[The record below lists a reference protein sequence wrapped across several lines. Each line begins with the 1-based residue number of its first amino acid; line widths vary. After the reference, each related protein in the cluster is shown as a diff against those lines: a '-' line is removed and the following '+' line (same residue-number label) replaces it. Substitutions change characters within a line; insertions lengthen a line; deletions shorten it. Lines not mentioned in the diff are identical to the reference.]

1 MFKSNR
7 TCLLKCILEGMNY
20 VTHDKL
26 PGWMQLE
33 MILNNGWKLE
43 RASQLEL
50 LTSVKFTYTKPAEL
64 LYKNIVFKLQIFL
77 KSL

>member
-1 MFKSNR
+1 
-7 TCLLKCILEGMNY
+7 MNY

-64 LYKNIVFKLQIFL
+64 LCKSIVFKLQFFPQICITKDDL
-77 KSL
+77 KSLKST

>member
-7 TCLLKCILEGMNY
+7 TCLHECILEGMNY

-26 PGWMQLE
+26 SGWMQLE
-33 MILNNGWKLE
+33 MILNNGWMLE
-43 RASQLEL
+43 RAPQLEL

-64 LYKNIVFKLQIFL
+64 LYESIVFKL
-77 KSL
+77 

>member
-1 MFKSNR
+1 
-7 TCLLKCILEGMNY
+7 MNY

-26 PGWMQLE
+26 SGWMQLE

-50 LTSVKFTYTKPAEL
+50 LTSVNSPTLNLQNCF
-64 LYKNIVFKLQIFL
+64 IVFKLQFFL
-77 KSL
+77 KSV